1 MKRLYIVGLKGLKTP
16 KFKMK
21 GILLAIEINSTKGA
35 AKRKGIKMMVIGPSG
50 IGKTHL
56 AKSTGKTLI
65 LSAESGDLTLN
76 DIDADS
82 IAVKSLS
89 QLREAYDYAN
99 EHRNDYDSLI
109 VDSITEIGEMVVAEL
124 KKDPEYSSQKD
135 SMKLWMRF
143 SELMLGIAKSFRDID
158 GLNVIILALP
168 ESIKNGFEEKI
179 FPLIPAKKV
188 QAKLGSLYDIVT
200 LIRINEEGQREF
212 VFSPM
217 PDFDAKDRSGKLDPV
232 MAYDKELGL
241 KPVFDKI
248 LN

>member
-1 MKRLYIVGLKGLKTP
+1 
-16 KFKMK
+16 
-21 GILLAIEINSTKGA
+21 LAIEIKSTKNA
-35 AKRKGIKMMVIGPSG
+35 AKHRGIKMMVVGPSG
-50 IGKTHL
+50 IGKTNL
-56 AKSTGKTLI
+56 ARSTGRTLI

-76 DIDADS
+76 DIEADS
-82 IAVKSLS
+82 ITVRSLS
-89 QLREAYDYAN
+89 DLREAYEYTN
-99 EHRNDYDSLI
+99 EHKKDYDSLI
-109 VDSITEIGEMVVAEL
+109 VDSITEIGEMIVAEL

-135 SMKLWMRF
+135 SMKMWMKF
-143 SELMLGIAKSFRDID
+143 SELMLSIAKSFRDID

-179 FPLIPAKKV
+179 VPLIPAKKV

-212 VFSPM
+212 IFSPI

-232 MAYDKELGL
+232 MIYDKELGL